1 MKTIIFILIF
11 VPFVSYGQ
19 IMTNKKSSQIDITKF
34 ESKYVEVDGWG
45 KIPNSIYY
53 GKQDKKGKQI
63 KFNIDRKTKIYDG
76 DNIVKFY
83 SITDIIKYFTKYGY
97 EYEGSSS
104 GGSSTNYQTKQTY
117 TRTVMIFKKLD

>member
-1 MKTIIFILIF
+1 MIDKK
-11 VPFVSYGQ
+11 
-19 IMTNKKSSQIDITKF
+19 NKKNPQIDITKF

-45 KIPNSIYY
+45 KTPNSIYF

-63 KFNIDRKTKIYDG
+63 KFNIGKKTKIYDG

-83 SITDIIKYFTKYGY
+83 SSIDIINYFTKYGY

-117 TRTVMIFKKLD
+117 IRTVMVFKKLD